1 MEIIFHSHAN
11 KTHLYK
17 KGCAPSLILKVRV
30 NFWNSE
36 VAYYGMMSHT
46 LFKVTK
52 VQFLACTLE
61 RKWKLGKIGHRKI
74 KS

>member
-1 MEIIFHSHAN
+1 MQIKLICTR
-11 KTHLYK
+11 KVVHL
-17 KGCAPSLILKVRV
+17 ASFFFKVRV

-52 VQFLACTLE
+52 VLFLACTLE